1 MARRNDE
8 ANLGSRPNK
17 NKNMNTVLPID
28 KRNAVLSQMAVLLE
42 KKEQPYKQ
50 KISKISPTIPVVI

>member
-8 ANLGSRPNK
+8 TNLGHIIK

-28 KRNAVLSQMAVLLE
+28 KRNAVLSQMAVLR
-42 KKEQPYKQ
+42 KRKNSHKQ

>member
-8 ANLGSRPNK
+8 ANLGHANK
-17 NKNMNTVLPID
+17 KINMNTVLPID

-42 KKEQPYKQ
+42 KKNTKQ

>member
-1 MARRNDE
+1 
-8 ANLGSRPNK
+8 
-17 NKNMNTVLPID
+17 MNTVLPID